1 MSEEIKETKTETTTT
16 VAASSE
22 ATDRGEP
29 RRYPR
34 STRPTRDGDSPRE
47 GSREGSR
54 GDSDERPG
62 KGGYKNKTAK
72 KKVCRFCAE
81 MIPVDYRNTRVLR
94 SFVTE
99 RSKIVPAR
107 ITGTCANHQREL
119 TTAVKRA
126 RTLSLLPYTSCHRM

>member
-1 MSEEIKETKTETTTT
+1 MSEEFKDTKTSETVTAPSGDTQDR
-16 VAASSE
+16 E
-22 ATDRGEP
+22 A

-34 STRPTRDGDSPRE
+34 SARPYRDGDAPRE

-81 MIPVDYRNTRVLR
+81 MIPVDYKNTRVLK
-94 SFVTE
+94 SFITE
-99 RSKIVPAR
+99 RAKIVPAR
-107 ITGTCANHQREL
+107 ITGTCAAHQRQL

-126 RTLSLLPYTSCHRM
+126 RTLSLLSYTSCHRI

>member
-1 MSEEIKETKTETTTT
+1 MSEEFKDTKTTET
-16 VAASSE
+16 VAAPSSD
-22 ATDRGEP
+22 TQDRGE

-34 STRPTRDGDSPRE
+34 SARPYRDGDSPRE

-54 GDSDERPG
+54 GEGDERAG
-62 KGGYKNKTAK
+62 KGGYKGKTAK

-94 SFVTE
+94 SFITE
-99 RSKIVPAR
+99 RAKIVPAR
-107 ITGTCANHQREL
+107 ITGTCAMHQRQL

-126 RTLSLLPYTSCHRM
+126 RTLSLLSYTSCHKM

>member
-1 MSEEIKETKTETTTT
+1 MSEEFKDIKTSETVT
-16 VAASSE
+16 APSSDTQDRE
-22 ATDRGEP
+22 A

-34 STRPTRDGDSPRE
+34 SARPYRDGDAPRE

-54 GDSDERPG
+54 SDGDERPG

-94 SFVTE
+94 SFITE
-99 RSKIVPAR
+99 RAKIVPAR
-107 ITGTCANHQREL
+107 ITGTCAAHQRQL

-126 RTLSLLPYTSCHRM
+126 RTLSLLSYTSCHKI

>member
-1 MSEEIKETKTETTTT
+1 MSEEFKDTKTSET
-16 VAASSE
+16 VAAPSGD
-22 ATDRGEP
+22 TQDRET

-34 STRPTRDGDSPRE
+34 SARPYRDGDSPRE
-47 GSREGSR
+47 GSSREGSR
-54 GDSDERPG
+54 SDSDERPG

-81 MIPVDYRNTRVLR
+81 MIPVDYRNTRVLK
-94 SFVTE
+94 SFITE

-107 ITGTCANHQREL
+107 ITGTCAMHQRQL

-126 RTLSLLPYTSCHRM
+126 RTLSLLSYTSCHRI